1 MKFDIKHEGF
11 VSNISLLSKSLEKE
25 SNGNAVPAMLSITP
39 SLHSSDDDDS
49 KEYGATIKVEIK
61 NNIFDLELEHFFVI
75 EFKENPTQEQKESEE
90 MRALLINYL
99 YPYSRSFIVSTLALA
114 GYNTV
119 NMPAFIAD

>member
-11 VSNISLLSKSLEKE
+11 VSNISLLSKSPEKE
-25 SNGNAVPAMLSITP
+25 SIKGKAVPTTLSITP
-39 SLHSSDDDDS
+39 SLHSSDDDS
-49 KEYGATIKVEIK
+49 KEYGVTIKVEIK
-61 NNIFDLELEHFFVI
+61 NNIFDLELEHLFVI

-90 MRALLINYL
+90 MRVLLINYL

>member
-1 MKFDIKHEGF
+1 MKFDIKHDGF

-25 SNGNAVPAMLSITP
+25 SNGNAVPTTLSITP
-39 SLHSSDDDDS
+39 SLHSSDDDS
-49 KEYGATIKVEIK
+49 KEYGVTIKVEIK

-75 EFKENPTQEQKESEE
+75 EFKENPTQEQKTSEE
-90 MRALLINYL
+90 MRVLLINYL

-119 NMPAFIAD
+119 NMPAFIAG

>member
-25 SNGNAVPAMLSITP
+25 SNGNAVLTTLSITP

-49 KEYGATIKVEIK
+49 KEYGVTIKVEIK

-75 EFKENPTQEQKESEE
+75 EFKENPTQEQKASEE
-90 MRALLINYL
+90 MRALLVNYL